1 MCSYFSNTIEKTSSN
16 KNSGADI
23 LRNPAY
29 REKYIE
35 RVTEAQK
42 NSSDLVQY
50 YDGNIVVIK
59 DKPTLYT
66 YSWDPKKMDFERT
79 KKGKEE

>member
-1 MCSYFSNTIEKTSSN
+1 MCSYFSDTVEKTSSN
-16 KNSGADI
+16 GADI

-35 RVTEAQK
+35 KITEVQR
-42 NSSDLVQY
+42 NSADLVQY
-50 YDGNIVVIK
+50 YDGNIIVIK

-66 YSWDPKKMDFERT
+66 YSWDPKKMDFERA